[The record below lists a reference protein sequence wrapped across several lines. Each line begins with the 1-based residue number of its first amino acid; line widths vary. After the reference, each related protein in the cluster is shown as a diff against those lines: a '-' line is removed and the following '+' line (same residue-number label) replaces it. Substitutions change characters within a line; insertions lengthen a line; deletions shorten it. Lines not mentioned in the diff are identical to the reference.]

1 MTFTSIVFPRNDDRR
16 GLDIMVH
23 GKDTGPRPLGEAVKP
38 LTCVSNFVTGP
49 AKPTIVCFVGH
60 SPKCN
65 WQSLCVCRLG
75 TAFSRVFTR
84 RKTGTKGKTAADGT
98 SV

>member
-1 MTFTSIVFPRNDDRR
+1 
-16 GLDIMVH
+16 MVH
-23 GKDTGPRPLGEAVKP
+23 GKDMGPRPLGEAVKP

-65 WQSLCVCRLG
+65 WQSFVFVDWALRL
-75 TAFSRVFTR
+75 AEYL
-84 RKTGTKGKTAADGT
+84 
-98 SV
+98 

>member
-1 MTFTSIVFPRNDDRR
+1 
-16 GLDIMVH
+16 MVH

-65 WQSLCVCRLG
+65 WQSFVFVDWELRLAEYLRGEKREQKERLPLTGHRCEEGDCR
-75 TAFSRVFTR
+75 
-84 RKTGTKGKTAADGT
+84 
-98 SV
+98 